1 MRVLLFTSAFCDP
14 CIRTRAV
21 LAQVSEILP
30 AAQIVERDIVRDNIE
45 AELEG
50 IRSTPTTMRVRST
63 VGHRVN
69 WVPTTASPTQP
80 STLRCTW
87 ARRRAR

>member
-21 LAQVSEILP
+21 LQQVSEILP
-30 AAQIVERDIVRDNIE
+30 AAQILERDIVRDNIE

-50 IRSTPTTMRVRST
+50 IRSTPTAIVQKDDGGEVFRAE
-63 VGHRVN
+63 G
-69 WVPTTASPTQP
+69 VPTANQV
-80 STLRCTW
+80 LVAL
-87 ARRRAR
+87 ARAL